1 MFAAIRERLGGA
13 WRRLREGNLAKLF
26 VFEFAVVVL
35 GVLVAQGIADWARE
49 RDAIADMEDVRAQAR
64 RDIALSMT
72 HAEAW
77 NRLLP
82 CFSDRMTGIMQ
93 QVGRGDPVTSAQLQR
108 PGVEFSAIET
118 IDPQALRRLEERY
131 GRDSA
136 QRYVSIADANATMIE
151 RIDAMVAAWEALA
164 LIDPKNGPVGPMDRH
179 DARAAASRIK
189 TLVRGM
195 GFNNDVI
202 RRESARL
209 RIEPTPLANGR
220 YASDCDEM
228 WDAGYMLLIPE
239 LVPEKFA
246 DPERAGQG

>member
-1 MFAAIRERLGGA
+1 MFAAIRETLMGA
-13 WRRLREGNLAKLF
+13 WQRLRKGSLAKLF
-26 VFEFAVVVL
+26 LFELVVVTL
-35 GVLVAQGIADWARE
+35 GVLIAQGIADWARE
-49 RDAIADMEDVRAQAR
+49 RDAITDMEEVRAQAR

-82 CFSDRMTGIMQ
+82 CFSDRMTRIMQ
-93 QVGRGDPVTSAQLQR
+93 EVGRGDPVASAQLQR
-108 PGVEFSAIET
+108 PGVEFSAVET
-118 IDPQALRRLEERY
+118 IDPQALRRLEERH

-136 QRYVSIADANATMIE
+136 QAYISVVNANTTMIT

-189 TLVRGM
+189 MLVRGM
-195 GFNNDVI
+195 KFNNDVI
-202 RRESARL
+202 RREGARL
-209 RIEPTPLANGR
+209 KIEPIPLANGR
-220 YASDCDEM
+220 YANDCEEM

-246 DPERAGQG
+246 DREEAGL